1 MAPLDFNAPTPEEKA
16 EIRRRKGAI
25 TRRIKQEILTKHGLD
40 RLPKQGERHLVRGG
54 QGTGKSRVTAEQ
66 IAQLRGETVFWWMV
80 PTLEKAEEQ
89 AQEYAALASADSM
102 RARVVRGRSAPDP
115 RNPNE
120 TMCSRHEVVN
130 RAARMGVN
138 VQSEICDGGCPLRFT
153 CGFQR

>member
-1 MAPLDFNAPTPEEKA
+1 MCELARPEA
-16 EIRRRKGAI
+16 DAGAFRAFGVGI
-25 TRRIKQEILTKHGLD
+25 GAHEVLTKYGLD
-40 RLPKQGERHLVRGG
+40 RLLKQGERHLVRGG

-66 IAQLRGETVFWWMV
+66 IAQLRGQTVIWWMV

-120 TMCSRHEVVN
+120 AMCPRHEVVN
-130 RAARMGVN
+130 RAAKMGVN
-138 VQSEICDGGCPLRFT
+138 VQSEICDGGCPLKQDR
-153 CGFQR
+153 